1 MPAERTPQHLKALAW
16 ELARRLSLT
25 SEPPYRISAYERL
38 AEALEALPETAF
50 EKETTLLKAL
60 AQQPGIGQSLLQT
73 ARELYNTG
81 TTPLLETLRQEWPE
95 ELLELFKI
103 SGLGPKRIAQLWQ
116 EKRITSPEKLL
127 EAIERGKLQGLR
139 GWGPSL
145 ISTIRTNLQAY
156 LSQRGQLLYYEA
168 AEFLEALFKKLGG
181 LSVYLAPVGA
191 FRRSLPLFPVI
202 ELIGVLE
209 QRPQILAQLPELEAE
224 TEFLSRHV
232 SFPLQIHWVSQSQW
246 GLALLTHTGP
256 AAFAEKIKARLPEG
270 FTAQTEE
277 AVFKAAELPYILPA
291 WRDWEDIL
299 ELAQRGALP
308 EPLSLTHI
316 LGTVHVHTTYSDG
329 RGSLAEMAE
338 AAHMMGL
345 RYLGIAD
352 HSQRAAYANG
362 LSPQRLLAQAQAI
375 QALNAEYGGSFI
387 LLHGVEADILPDGK
401 LDYEE
406 TIWRQLD
413 YIVGSIHE
421 KLSMTREEATGRL
434 LKAITSGAMRVLGHW
449 TGRLL
454 RGRPGYPI
462 NEEAILDACAAH
474 QVAIEFNG
482 NPYRMEIDWQWV
494 RYASEKGVSI
504 VLTTD
509 AHTPEELR
517 YLRYALPVL
526 QKGLL
531 SPKLFLNYQGPDA
544 FRQKKS

>member
-1 MPAERTPQHLKALAW
+1 MPAERTPQHLRALAW
-16 ELARRLSLT
+16 ELVRRLSLT

-38 AEALEALPETAF
+38 AEALEAVPEAAF
-50 EKETTLLKAL
+50 EKETTFLEAL
-60 AQQPGIGQSLLQT
+60 AQQPGIGQGLLQT
-73 ARELYNTG
+73 ARELYNAG

-95 ELLELFKI
+95 ELLEFFKI
-103 SGLGPKRIAQLWQ
+103 SGLGPKRIAQLWR
-116 EKRITSPEKLL
+116 EKRIASPEKLL

-145 ISTIRTNLQAY
+145 ISTIRKNLQAY
-156 LSQRGQLLYYEA
+156 LCQRGQILYYEA
-168 AEFLEALFKKLGG
+168 AKWLEALFKRLGD
-181 LSVYLAPVGA
+181 LSTYLSPVGA
-191 FRRSLPLFPVI
+191 FRRGLPLFPAI
-202 ELIGVLE
+202 ELIGALE
-209 QRPQILAQLPELEAE
+209 QRSQILAQLSELEAE
-224 TEFLSRHV
+224 NELLSRHP
-232 SFPLQIHWVSQSQW
+232 SFPLQIHWVSQAQW
-246 GLALLTHTGP
+246 GLVLLAHTGP
-256 AAFAEKIKARLPEG
+256 AAFAEKVKARLPEG

-277 AVFKAAELPYILPA
+277 VAFKAAELPYIPPA

-299 ELAQRGALP
+299 ELAQRGTLP
-308 EPLSLTHI
+308 EPLSLEQI

-329 RGSLAEMAE
+329 RGSLADMAE
-338 AAHMMGL
+338 AARAMGL

-362 LSPQRLLAQAQAI
+362 LSPQRLFEQAQAI
-375 QALNAEYGGSFI
+375 QALNAEYAGSFT
-387 LLHGVEADILPDGK
+387 LLHGVEADILLDGR

-406 TIWRQLD
+406 AIWRQLD
-413 YIVGSIHE
+413 YIIGSIHE
-421 KLSMTREEATGRL
+421 KLSMTREEATARL
-434 LKAITSGAMRVLGHW
+434 LRAITSGAMRILGHW

-454 RGRPGYPI
+454 RGRSGYPI
-462 NEEAILDACAAH
+462 DEEAILDACATH

-494 RYASEKGVSI
+494 RHASEKGVSI

-509 AHTPEELR
+509 AHTSEELK